1 MAQTTRIKLL
11 PAEFASWTRTAGFVC
26 RRAVGRTFYG
36 STADGQVRV
45 ELVNDGIS
53 LRDRYQAGWRE
64 MAETRPAVENVQAS
78 VSELDGLFSME
89 AMYS

>member
-1 MAQTTRIKLL
+1 MRILVRIMQTTHIKLL
-11 PAEFASWTRTAGFVC
+11 STEFQGWARSAGFVC

-53 LRDRYQAGWRE
+53 LRDRYQA
-64 MAETRPAVENVQAS
+64 S